1 MKYFNE
7 SLSLS
12 ESLIFLLVVSS
23 GLIPISPMF
32 TVPAV
37 VIGAMWIVAH
47 VMRVAD
53 VQTQELLL
61 KDATAKYQ
69 AMAQR
74 EFALNERIDKLESQ
88 VESLRSSQAIT
99 FGSRK

>member
-1 MKYFNE
+1 MKYFNPAT
-7 SLSLS
+7 SLN
-12 ESLIFLLVVSS
+12 EILIFLFVLAS
-23 GLIPISPMF
+23 GLIPLSPMF
-32 TVPAV
+32 AVPAF
-37 VIGAMWIVAH
+37 IAGAMWACQY

-88 VESLRSSQAIT
+88 VESLRAANSIS